1 MLSGLLLVWLLL
13 VRLCP
18 DAEILGD
25 KSWSWSSTR
34 LKSSLRVSYL
44 NPNQSALIASFLK
57 VQEQY
62 IPNSDFMREDQPALQ
77 IT

>member
-25 KSWSWSSTR
+25 KSWSQSSTR

>member
-18 DAEILGD
+18 DAEILGH
-25 KSWSWSSTR
+25 KSWSRSSAR
-34 LKSSLRVSYL
+34 PKPSLRVSYL
-44 NPNQSALIASFLK
+44 NPNQSALIASFRK

-62 IPNSDFMREDQPALQ
+62 IYPHSDFMREDQPALQ
-77 IT
+77 

>member
-25 KSWSWSSTR
+25 KSWSRSSAR
-34 LKSSLRVSYL
+34 LKSSLSLLLEPKPECPHCLFSKSSGTV
-44 NPNQSALIASFLK
+44 
-57 VQEQY
+57 Y
-62 IPNSDFMREDQPALQ
+62 IPPFRFHEGGSAYLT

>member
-25 KSWSWSSTR
+25 KSWSRTSAR
-34 LKSSLRVSYL
+34 LKPSLRVSYL

-62 IPNSDFMREDQPALQ
+62 IYPHSDFMREDQPALQ
-77 IT
+77 

>member
-25 KSWSWSSTR
+25 KSWSRSSAR
-34 LKSSLRVSYL
+34 LKPSLRVSYL

-62 IPNSDFMREDQPALQ
+62 IYPHSDFMREDQPALQ
-77 IT
+77 

>member
-25 KSWSWSSTR
+25 KSWSRSSTR

>member
-25 KSWSWSSTR
+25 KSWSRSSTR

-62 IPNSDFMREDQPALQ
+62 IPDSDFMREDQPALQ